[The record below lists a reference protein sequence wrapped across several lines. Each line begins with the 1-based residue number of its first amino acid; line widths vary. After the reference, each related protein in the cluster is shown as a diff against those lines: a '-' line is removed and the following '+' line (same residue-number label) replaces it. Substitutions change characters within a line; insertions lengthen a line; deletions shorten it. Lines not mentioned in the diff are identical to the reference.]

1 MIERKKLF
9 IFIFLVLNCFV
20 EMISTESYYHSS
32 FLKELKKCFQA
43 ENEDKCKEFI
53 LLTEKMQLRQ
63 YYEGNLKCQTSIL
76 GLQTEIIRNIYFGK
90 EKDNVPGK
98 TIPSLIKNC

>member
-1 MIERKKLF
+1 MIIRKILF
-9 IFIFLVLNCFV
+9 ILTFLLLNCFV
-20 EMISTESYYHSS
+20 HKISTEPYHHSL

-43 ENEDKCKEFI
+43 ENKDKCKKMI
-53 LLTEKMQLRQ
+53 LLTERMQLRE

-76 GLQTEIIRNIYFGK
+76 GLQTELIRNIYFAR
-90 EKDNVPGK
+90 EKDNVSVK